1 MKTNKIFKAATLL
14 AVMSI
19 GMTSCNDWLTIPPQD
34 YIVEEN
40 FWEDKNDLEGVR
52 YGVYQN
58 MRGHVDKFIIWGDL
72 RSDAYKLK
80 TVAANSTARED
91 YRNIIQ
97 ANIDTTWTYYDWSTV
112 YNTIGY
118 CNKVLSHGDQVL
130 ENDKQFTASEWRQ
143 MRAEMVT
150 LRALNYFYLVR
161 AFKSVPFTTKIV
173 NSDTDVEYFPQLPAL
188 AVMDSLILDV
198 ESVAGQARNRFVK
211 KEETKGMVT
220 NAAIYALLSDM
231 YLWRASL
238 REGRSAN
245 DTTITA
251 AMVAE
256 DYQKCILNSELS
268 VAKLQ
273 DQFDEERKSI
283 GRGESMDDFITWA
296 GAPQFAGKN
305 ISFMYKNDVDEANR
319 GVVNLKAYEEIFD
332 KGNSY
337 ESIFEIQFNKEDSK
351 SNNYVNHFWGPYE
364 SSQLVTSFSDDKKE
378 DARHWFSA
386 WRNIDD
392 EAIAATDFYCLKW
405 MKAKPVFGDRVGTA
419 EVEIKVTVTEEPYNN
434 WIVYRLSDVLLNN
447 AEARACLVKLG
458 VDKAEN
464 KKVCAQILRMINRRW
479 WVDVINGGDVS
490 IDVSTAQKYDIDF
503 TTNTDESYLK
513 HVMDTRKIEL
523 IGEGKRW
530 FDLVRYTERKSAADD
545 SEDAMRAMYNE
556 YMSAITGYE
565 MARNRCENLWGLYSP
580 IYYMECKAY
589 RAGGSNINQNPVWNK
604 SKYDR

>member
-118 CNKVLSHGDQVL
+118 CNKVLSHGEQVL

-447 AEARACLVKLG
+447 AEARACLVNLG